1 METVTNADDSGHPH
15 ANGPDRIG
23 QLVALGGRRPAP
35 DPAQMSRARAA
46 AHQEWIRVVAR
57 RTRRLSLWSLAGA
70 AIAAGVLGAAGW
82 SLLRHAPAPVP
93 GPEIATLR
101 TVTGSVL
108 IASAGE
114 SSRAVSGAGM
124 RIRAG
129 DRLETI
135 DVSGAA
141 FELPGGLSVR
151 LDRNTTAL
159 LDSASRLVLERG
171 AVYVD
176 AGAGDSVFNIDT
188 AFGSVRHTGTQ
199 FEVRI
204 DESALRVRVREG
216 SVAVEA
222 AGQRWASRAGEG
234 LILARGRPPERHAI
248 AVSGPEWSWVSEL
261 AQPFRLEGATAP
273 AFLAWVSREQGW
285 RWEYDTPSLR
295 TRVERIVLHGSIE
308 GLTPEEAL
316 AAVLPTCGLTSR
328 REGERLIVSH
338 PIAPTDSR

>member
-1 METVTNADDSGHPH
+1 VTNAHDSRRPP

-23 QLVALGGRRPAP
+23 RLVRLGGRRPLP
-35 DPAQMSRARAA
+35 DLAQMSRARAA
-46 AHQEWIRVVAR
+46 AHHEWIRAVDR
-57 RTRRLSLWSLAGA
+57 RTRRLSFWSFAGG
-70 AIAAGVLGAAGW
+70 AIVAGVLGAAGW

-101 TVTGSVL
+101 TVTGSML

-114 SSRAVSGAGM
+114 SSRAVNGPGI

-135 DVSGAA
+135 DGSRAA
-141 FELPGGLSVR
+141 FEMPGGLSLR
-151 LDRNTTAL
+151 LDRDTTA
-159 LDSASRLVLERG
+159 VLETAGRLILESG

-176 AGAGDSVFNIDT
+176 AGPGAVDSVLNIDT
-188 AFGSVRHTGTQ
+188 SFGIVRHTGTQ
-199 FEVRI
+199 FEVRV
-204 DESALRVRVREG
+204 DESALCVRVREG
-216 SVAVEA
+216 SIAVEA

-234 LILARGRPPERHAI
+234 FILARSRPPERHAI

-261 AQPFRLEGATAP
+261 APPFRLEGATAP

-285 RWEYDTPSLR
+285 RWEYDNPSLR

-328 REGERLIVSH
+328 REGERLTVS
-338 PIAPTDSR
+338 AAR

>member
-1 METVTNADDSGHPH
+1 VSSDNEET
-15 ANGPDRIG
+15 
-23 QLVALGGRRPAP
+23 
-35 DPAQMSRARAA
+35 
-46 AHQEWIRVVAR
+46 
-57 RTRRLSLWSLAGA
+57 
-70 AIAAGVLGAAGW
+70 AI
-82 SLLRHAPAPVP
+82 S
-93 GPEIATLR
+93 ATLR
-101 TVTGSVL
+101 AVTGSVL

-114 SSRAVSGAGM
+114 RSRAVSGAGM

-135 DVSGAA
+135 DGSRAA

-151 LDRNTTAL
+151 LDRGTTAL
-159 LDSASRLVLERG
+159 LDSASRLILERG
-171 AVYVD
+171 AVYID
-176 AGAGDSVFNIDT
+176 AGPGSGDAVLKIETS
-188 AFGSVRHTGTQ
+188 FGSVRHTGTQ
-199 FEVRI
+199 FEVRV

-234 LILARGRPPERHAI
+234 LILARSRPPERHAI

-285 RWEYDTPSLR
+285 RWEYDNPSLR

-328 REGERLIVSH
+328 RDGERLIVS
-338 PIAPTDSR
+338 AAR

>member
-1 METVTNADDSGHPH
+1 VTNAHDSRRPP

-23 QLVALGGRRPAP
+23 QLVTLGGRRPVP

-46 AHQEWIRVVAR
+46 AHHEWSRVVDR
-57 RTRRLSLWSLAGA
+57 RTRRLSFWSLAGA
-70 AIAAGVLGAAGW
+70 AIAAGVLGVAGW
-82 SLLRHAPAPVP
+82 SLRHAPAPVP

-135 DVSGAA
+135 DGSRAA
-141 FELPGGLSVR
+141 FEMPGGLSVR
-151 LDRNTTAL
+151 LDRDTTAR
-159 LDSASRLVLERG
+159 LDSASRLILERG
-171 AVYVD
+171 AVYID
-176 AGAGDSVFNIDT
+176 ARPGASDSVLNVDT
-188 AFGSVRHTGTQ
+188 SFGSVRHTGTQ
-199 FEVRI
+199 FEVRV

-222 AGQRWASRAGEG
+222 GGQRWASRAGEG
-234 LILARGRPPERHAI
+234 LILARSRPPERHAI

-285 RWEYDTPSLR
+285 RWEYDNPSLR

-316 AAVLPTCGLTSR
+316 AAVLPTCGLTSP
-328 REGERLIVSH
+328 REGERLTVS
-338 PIAPTDSR
+338 AAR